1 MSARQ
6 LSIIEAGA
14 CLDAAKAVAE
24 QQVDAILTALFDA
37 GVTDLA
43 AMSRETLDG
52 VIAAMTDDG
61 TLTGI
66 ARATVLAFG
75 DSVRRN
81 ANEAPF

>member
-24 QQVDAILTALFDA
+24 QQVDAILTALFEA

-52 VIAAMTDDG
+52 VIAGMTDD
-61 TLTGI
+61 
-66 ARATVLAFG
+66 
-75 DSVRRN
+75 
-81 ANEAPF
+81 

>member
-24 QQVDAILTALFDA
+24 TQVDAILTALFDA

-43 AMSRETLDG
+43 AMSRETLEG
-52 VIAAMTDDG
+52 VIETITADG
-61 TLTGI
+61 TLSGI